1 MKLTA
6 LLTFLCAS
14 TSLAATNY
22 VLQVDGTIKAY
33 GEGDLEARQ
42 QFESCCATKFQPPC
56 GCGTDCPSCGVS
68 TRRGDEKEE
77 MLLTVL
83 CRSVAAE
90 FEFTKTVWDGGLKGM
105 SNWEQ

>member
-6 LLTFLCAS
+6 LLTLLCAS

-22 VLQVDGTIKAY
+22 VLQVDGSIKAY
-33 GEGDLEARQ
+33 DVVEGDLQARQ
-42 QFESCCATKFQPPC
+42 QFESCCATRFVPPC

-68 TRRGDEKEE
+68 TLPTPEKRTWT
-77 MLLTVL
+77 LLTVA

-90 FEFTKTVWDGGLKGM
+90 YEFTETVWGGRA
-105 SNWEQ
+105 